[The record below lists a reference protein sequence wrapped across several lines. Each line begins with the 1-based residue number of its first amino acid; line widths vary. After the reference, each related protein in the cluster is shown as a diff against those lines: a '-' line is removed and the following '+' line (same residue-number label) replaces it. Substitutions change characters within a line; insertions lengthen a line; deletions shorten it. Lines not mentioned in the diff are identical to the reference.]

1 MSTAPR
7 LVRRAASMLLVA
19 LLCAAGTVVIG
30 TPANATTDSG
40 CPHTTFL
47 DPLGGWIKY
56 DGLTGTT
63 YTYPQKPGY
72 VVAGVCYKASTT
84 TAYVT
89 PTGTITSTVTND
101 NGEIKEISHASV
113 LYLPRPIPP
122 KPAPHVT
129 EEPFTAQPTCE
140 EPTVLVGVITITT
153 DWVFDR
159 ASWTWVPGEP
169 VAVDNRVPVSLTE
182 AELAACQPKPEPV
195 VTIVTFSTQPSCET
209 PSVMLGDVVTTTDWI
224 WDAGTSSWVPGEPVV
239 VDNRVPVSL
248 TEAELAAC
256 EPKPEPV
263 VTIVTFSAQPS
274 CESPTVMLGD
284 VVTTTDW
291 IWDAE
296 TSSWVPGE
304 PSVVDNRVPAGLTLA
319 QLADCEQPDPSKPDP
334 VVSVLSFTAVPTCAA
349 PSVLLG
355 DVTTTTDWIWDAET
369 ETWVPGEPI
378 VTDNR
383 VAAALTPVQLAACAA
398 RQVTV
403 VDAVRTVPTAT
414 ARLAATGSPVL
425 LQTLTGL
432 AFVALGGL
440 ALLGRRRLR
449 T

>member
-129 EEPFTAQPTCE
+129 EEPFTAQP
-140 EPTVLVGVITITT
+140 
-153 DWVFDR
+153 R
-159 ASWTWVPGEP
+159 ARSP
-169 VAVDNRVPVSLTE
+169 R
-182 AELAACQPKPEPV
+182 
-195 VTIVTFSTQPSCET
+195 
-209 PSVMLGDVVTTTDWI
+209 
-224 WDAGTSSWVPGEPVV
+224 SSW
-239 VDNRVPVSL
+239 
-248 TEAELAAC
+248 A
-256 EPKPEPV
+256 
-263 VTIVTFSAQPS
+263 
-274 CESPTVMLGD
+274 
-284 VVTTTDW
+284 
-291 IWDAE
+291 
-296 TSSWVPGE
+296 
-304 PSVVDNRVPAGLTLA
+304 
-319 QLADCEQPDPSKPDP
+319 
-334 VVSVLSFTAVPTCAA
+334 
-349 PSVLLG
+349 
-355 DVTTTTDWIWDAET
+355 
-369 ETWVPGEPI
+369 
-378 VTDNR
+378 
-383 VAAALTPVQLAACAA
+383 
-398 RQVTV
+398 
-403 VDAVRTVPTAT
+403 
-414 ARLAATGSPVL
+414 
-425 LQTLTGL
+425 
-432 AFVALGGL
+432 
-440 ALLGRRRLR
+440 
-449 T
+449 